1 MLTIISFLTFH
12 FTKRL
17 RFSEAFPDVGHY
29 VALASNRERYWDRS
43 EYRDMNFPPPD
54 PNFITHACLMGHHY
68 GNDACVEDD
77 GSRYQV
83 DFYVT
88 ENSVSDLIY
97 STTVNCSQ
105 KVVELTENYLMGNMG
120 KTVI

>member
-1 MLTIISFLTFH
+1 MD
-12 FTKRL
+12 
-17 RFSEAFPDVGHY
+17 FPDVGHY
-29 VALASNRERYWDRS
+29 VTLTSNKYEYWS
-43 EYRDMNFPPPD
+43 WYWTQDMNIPSPD
-54 PNFITHACLMGHHY
+54 PNFMTHACLMRHHY

-105 KVVELTENYLMGNMG
+105 KIVELTEDYLMGNMG
-120 KTVI
+120 KTVACLL

>member
-1 MLTIISFLTFH
+1 M
-12 FTKRL
+12 
-17 RFSEAFPDVGHY
+17 
-29 VALASNRERYWDRS
+29 ASNRERYWDWS

-54 PNFITHACLMGHHY
+54 PNFITHACLMRHHY

-88 ENSVSDLIY
+88 ENNVSELNY

-105 KVVELTENYLMGNMG
+105 KIVELTEDYLMGNMG
-120 KTVI
+120 KTVA